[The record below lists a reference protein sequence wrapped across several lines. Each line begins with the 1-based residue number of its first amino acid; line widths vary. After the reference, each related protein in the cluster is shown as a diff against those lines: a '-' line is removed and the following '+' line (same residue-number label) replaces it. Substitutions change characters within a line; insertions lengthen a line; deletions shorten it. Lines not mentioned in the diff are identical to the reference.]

1 MAVVALA
8 PGSAPLPGLS
18 GLLLHPVVIIAAAN
32 ATAVK
37 IRCFISI
44 PLNVDGVLPL
54 NLIGQPELVCV
65 NPKKSSSCI

>member
-8 PGSAPLPGLS
+8 PGLAAPPGLS
-18 GLLLHPVVIIAAAN
+18 GLLLHPVIITAAAS

-44 PLNVDGVLPL
+44 PLNVNGVLPL

-65 NPKKSSSCI
+65 NPKKSSSYV